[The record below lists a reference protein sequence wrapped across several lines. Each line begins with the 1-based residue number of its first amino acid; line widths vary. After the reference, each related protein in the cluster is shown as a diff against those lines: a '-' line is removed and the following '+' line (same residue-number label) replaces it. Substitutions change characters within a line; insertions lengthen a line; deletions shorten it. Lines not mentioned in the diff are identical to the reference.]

1 MKTKSP
7 LILLIGFALLAGC
20 ASPATPTTPT
30 QSQFITLTP
39 TLFTPNA
46 TPGALTL
53 TPGDLTAVPNF
64 TSTPDPNLPNVC
76 IDPQVMA
83 LIDSLRSAVLTSDGT
98 LLGSLVSPPRGMDV
112 AFFRDGIVINYNS
125 EQAKFLFETTF
136 EVNWGIEPGSGAE
149 KIGSFHDVVVPELVK
164 AFNQP
169 YTLHCNELKHGGATY
184 ELAWPYD
191 GDFYSVYFPGTEAN
205 SLLDWY
211 TWVVGEKAVYFPG
224 TEANGLLDWHTWVVG
239 VEYVNNKPYIYA
251 LMQFF
256 WEP

>member
-1 MKTKSP
+1 MNTKTL

-20 ASPATPTTPT
+20 ASPAAPATPT

-39 TLFTPNA
+39 TLFIPNA
-46 TPGALTL
+46 TPGILTL
-53 TPGDLTAVPNF
+53 TPGALTEVPNI

-76 IDPQVMA
+76 TDPQMTA
-83 LIDSLRSAVLTSDGT
+83 LIDSLKSAVLTSDGT
-98 LLGSLVSPPRGMDV
+98 LLSSLVSPERGMDV
-112 AFFRDGIVINYNS
+112 AFFRDGIVINYKP
-125 EQAKFLFETTF
+125 EQAEFLFETTC
-136 EVNWGIEPGSGAE
+136 EVTGGTEPGRGAE

-205 SLLDWY
+205 
-211 TWVVGEKAVYFPG
+211 
-224 TEANGLLDWHTWVVG
+224 GLLDWHNWVVG

-251 LMQFF
+251 LTQFF

>member
-1 MKTKSP
+1 MNTKTL

-20 ASPATPTTPT
+20 ASPATPVPPT
-30 QSQFITLTP
+30 QSQFVNLTP
-39 TLFTPNA
+39 TLTTIGSPD
-46 TPGALTL
+46 ALTL
-53 TPGDLTAVPNF
+53 TPGALTAIPNL

-76 IDPQVMA
+76 IDPQVTA
-83 LIDSLRSAVLTSDGT
+83 LIDSLKSAVLTADGT
-98 LLGSLVSPPRGMDV
+98 LLSSLVSPPRGMDV

-136 EVNWGIEPGSGAE
+136 EVNWGTEPGSGAE

-205 SLLDWY
+205 
-211 TWVVGEKAVYFPG
+211 
-224 TEANGLLDWHTWVVG
+224 GLLDWHTWVVG

>member
-1 MKTKSP
+1 MMKTKTP
-7 LILLIGFALLAGC
+7 LIVLIGFALLAGC

-76 IDPQVMA
+76 IDPQVTA
-83 LIDSLRSAVLTSDGT
+83 LIDSLKSAVLTSDGT

-112 AFFRDGIVINYNS
+112 AFFRDGTVINYNS

-136 EVNWGIEPGSGAE
+136 EVNWGTEPGSGAE

-169 YTLHCNELKHGGATY
+169 YTLHCNELKHGGSTY

-205 SLLDWY
+205 
-211 TWVVGEKAVYFPG
+211 GF
-224 TEANGLLDWHTWVVG
+224 LDWHTWVVG